1 MKFLNKGYSQAKVY
15 ALIIQRV
22 FIWLSLVAFIIGF
35 AFSNKPDEGFPDA
48 LLRQKF
54 NFDVM
59 QKQGPIRTKLM
70 KMKSSQGHC
79 DIILRNLTPRAK
91 GNYFNL
97 NVKIF
102 NAQDQV
108 INEFTR
114 QMYKYGEDSDG
125 DGLYH
130 KVFKVK
136 SKQQFYVQLEITKS
150 YTKDWVLSERSKA
163 MVELVVDDGANYL
176 AEMAF
181 FIVGIFS
188 LLGMVI
194 MLIVPRFMK

>member
-35 AFSNKPDEGFPDA
+35 GLSNKPDEGFPDA

-59 QKQGPIRTKLM
+59 QKQGPIRTKLI
-70 KMKSSQGHC
+70 KMKPSQGHC

-136 SKQQFYVQLEITKS
+136 SRQQFYVQLEITKS

-163 MVELVVDDGANYL
+163 MVEVVVDDGANYL
-176 AEMAF
+176 AEVAF

-188 LLGMVI
+188 LLGIII

>member
-15 ALIIQRV
+15 ALIIQRI
-22 FIWLSLVAFIIGF
+22 FIWLSVVTFIIGF
-35 AFSNKPDEGFPDA
+35 SFSNQPDEGFPDA
-48 LLRQKF
+48 LLHQKF

-59 QKQGPIRTKLM
+59 QKQGPIRTKVIA
-70 KMKSSQGHC
+70 MKSSQGYC

-91 GNYFNL
+91 DNYFNL

-125 DGLYH
+125 LLYH

-136 SKQQFYVQLEITKS
+136 SKEQFYVQLEITKS
-150 YTKDWVLSERSKA
+150 YTKDWILSERSKA
-163 MVELVVDDGANYL
+163 MVELVIDDGANYL
-176 AEMAF
+176 TETAF
-181 FIVGIFS
+181 LIVGGFS
-188 LLGMVI
+188 LLGMMI